1 MSEHL
6 RSASGP
12 ERTLSVESVP
22 YDLSSVK
29 GDRLA
34 MDTDNDFYNR
44 ADAVIRLANDQ
55 LAEVSRGK
63 VSASCMYASSRF
75 SAWVS
80 ACGFESGEDMAA
92 AKQETI
98 EYFVKQFRSMLEEN
112 LDDYIDNF
120 KTYMD
125 RKVG

>member
-1 MSEHL
+1 M
-6 RSASGP
+6 SASDP

-22 YDLSSVK
+22 YDLSSAQ

-112 LDDYIDNF
+112 LDDYINNF
-120 KTYMD
+120 KAYMD
-125 RKVG
+125 RKGG

>member
-1 MSEHL
+1 L
-6 RSASGP
+6 V
-12 ERTLSVESVP
+12 T
-22 YDLSSVK
+22 
-29 GDRLA
+29 
-34 MDTDNDFYNR
+34 DTDKDFYPR

-55 LAEVSRGK
+55 LTDVSRGK

-80 ACGFESGEDMAA
+80 ACGFDSGKDMAA

-98 EYFVKQFRSMLEEN
+98 EYFVKQYRAMLEEN

-120 KTYMD
+120 GNYMD
-125 RKVG
+125 RPDG

>member
-1 MSEHL
+1 M
-6 RSASGP
+6 
-12 ERTLSVESVP
+12 LSVESVSH
-22 YDLSSVK
+22 DLSSAREN
-29 GDRLA
+29 RLA
-34 MDTDNDFYNR
+34 IDIDNDFYDR

-92 AKQETI
+92 AKQETV

-112 LDDYIDNF
+112 LDDYINHF
-120 KTYMD
+120 KAYME
-125 RKVG
+125 RKGG

>member
-22 YDLSSVK
+22 YDLSSVE

-75 SAWVS
+75 SAWLS